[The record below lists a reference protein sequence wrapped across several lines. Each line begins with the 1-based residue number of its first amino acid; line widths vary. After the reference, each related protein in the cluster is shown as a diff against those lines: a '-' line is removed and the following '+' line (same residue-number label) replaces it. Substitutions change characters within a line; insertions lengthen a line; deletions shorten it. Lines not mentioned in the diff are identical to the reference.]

1 MAEINLTP
9 EEIDREHRADLEPQ
23 HDCCDV
29 WADQCGGCKCCRD
42 IRAAVATEQQRLR
55 QVFLSI
61 AEHHKLPA
69 GAVLLFDTAVR
80 AAPEP
85 PDA

>member
-1 MAEINLTP
+1 MADPTP
-9 EEIDREHRADLEPQ
+9 EVQ

-29 WADQCGGCKCCRD
+29 WADQCDGCKCCRD
-42 IRAAVATEQQRLR
+42 IRAAVEVEAQRLR

-69 GAVLLFDTAVR
+69 GAVLLFDAAIR
-80 AAPEP
+80 RAPEP
-85 PDA
+85 SAAEEE